1 MSIWFEDHANPHAMV
16 NLNEEFLFFSGKH
29 RKKHA
34 TFFIDFYILCMRMI
48 TCEKK
53 NKRDFRRATFE
64 HYANISC
71 ALSLNPGRLD
81 LNSDISHIS
90 FSSRIK
96 TPLGR
101 YMKCKTSI

>member
-53 NKRDFRRATFE
+53 IREILGELRL
-64 HYANISC
+64 NIMQIFPV
-71 ALSLNPGRLD
+71 LYL
-81 LNSDISHIS
+81 
-90 FSSRIK
+90 
-96 TPLGR
+96 
-101 YMKCKTSI
+101 